1 MQKNMASEI
10 EYYKQLSKKV
20 NSNQDKINFFDQH
33 QKAFYV
39 DIYSDSWSKMIE
51 EYAKAENL
59 SSEQLNK
66 IEEMKWKEMPELLK
80 IFAYDFCILNGF
92 VFTGVGK

>member
-1 MQKNMASEI
+1 MASDI

-20 NSNQDKINFFDQH
+20 STKQDKINFFDQN

-39 DIYSDSWSKMIE
+39 DIYSDSWSKMML

-66 IEEMKWKEMPELLK
+66 IEEMKWIEMPNVLK
-80 IFAYDFCILNGF
+80 LFAYDFCILNGF

>member
-1 MQKNMASEI
+1 MTSDI

-20 NSNQDKINFFDQH
+20 STNQDKINFFDQN

-39 DIYSDSWSKMIE
+39 DIFSDSWSKMME
-51 EYAKAENL
+51 AYAKAESL

-66 IEEMKWKEMPELLK
+66 IEEMKWNEMPENLK

>member
-1 MQKNMASEI
+1 MTSEI

-20 NSNQDKINFFDQH
+20 GTKQDKIIFFDQN

-39 DIYSDSWSKMIE
+39 DIYSDSWSKMME
-51 EYAKAENL
+51 AYAKAENL

-66 IEEMKWKEMPELLK
+66 IEEMKWNEMPENLK

>member
-1 MQKNMASEI
+1 MTSDI
-10 EYYKQLSKKV
+10 EYYKQLSKMVSTK
-20 NSNQDKINFFDQH
+20 NDKINFFDQN

-39 DIYSDSWSKMIE
+39 DIYSDSWSKMME
-51 EYAKAENL
+51 AYAKIENL

-66 IEEMKWKEMPELLK
+66 IEEKKWIDMPKVLK

>member
-1 MQKNMASEI
+1 MTSDI

-20 NSNQDKINFFDQH
+20 RTQKEKINFFDQN

-39 DIYSDSWSKMIE
+39 DIYSDSWSKMME
-51 EYAKAENL
+51 AYAKVENL
-59 SSEQLNK
+59 SSEQLNE
-66 IEEMKWKEMPELLK
+66 IEEMKWKDMPELLK

-92 VFTGVGK
+92 VFTGVGN

>member
-1 MQKNMASEI
+1 MTSDI

-20 NSNQDKINFFDQH
+20 STKQDKIIFFDQN

-39 DIYSDSWSKMIE
+39 DIYSDSWSKMME

-66 IEEMKWKEMPELLK
+66 IEEMKWKEIPNSLK
-80 IFAYDFCILNGF
+80 LFAYDFCILKGF
-92 VFTGVGK
+92 IFTGVGK

>member
-1 MQKNMASEI
+1 MTSDI

-20 NSNQDKINFFDQH
+20 STKQDKINFFDQN

-39 DIYSDSWSKMIE
+39 DIYSDSWSMMML
-51 EYAKAENL
+51 EYAKVENL

-66 IEEMKWKEMPELLK
+66 IEEMKWIEMPYSLK
-80 IFAYDFCILNGF
+80 LFAYDFCILNGF
-92 VFTGVGK
+92 IFTGVGSK

>member
-1 MQKNMASEI
+1 MTSDI
-10 EYYKQLSKKV
+10 EYYKQLSKMVSTK
-20 NSNQDKINFFDQH
+20 NDKINFFDQN

-39 DIYSDSWSKMIE
+39 DIYADSWSKMME
-51 EYAKAENL
+51 AYAKTENL

-66 IEEMKWKEMPELLK
+66 IEEMKWIDMPEVLK

>member
-1 MQKNMASEI
+1 MTSDI
-10 EYYKQLSKKV
+10 ESYKQLSKKV
-20 NSNQDKINFFDQH
+20 STEQDKIDFFDQN
-33 QKAFYV
+33 QRAFYV
-39 DIYSDSWSKMIE
+39 DIYSDNWSKMME
-51 EYAKAENL
+51 AYAKTENL

-66 IEEMKWKEMPELLK
+66 FEEMKWIEMPEGLK

>member
-1 MQKNMASEI
+1 MTSDI

-20 NSNQDKINFFDQH
+20 STEQDKINFFDQN

-39 DIYSDSWSKMIE
+39 DIYSDSWSKMME
-51 EYAKAENL
+51 EFAKAENL
-59 SSEQLNK
+59 SSEELNK
-66 IEEMKWKEMPELLK
+66 IEEMKWIDMPDVLK
-80 IFAYDFCILNGF
+80 LFAYNFCILNGF

>member
-1 MQKNMASEI
+1 MTSDI

-20 NSNQDKINFFDQH
+20 STEQAKIDFFDQN
-33 QKAFYV
+33 QRAFYV
-39 DIYSDSWSKMIE
+39 DIYSDNWSKMME
-51 EYAKAENL
+51 AYAKTENL

-66 IEEMKWKEMPELLK
+66 FEEMKWTEMPEGLK

>member
-1 MQKNMASEI
+1 MLSDI
-10 EYYKQLSKKV
+10 EYYKQLSKEV
-20 NSNQDKINFFDQH
+20 NTRQDKIDFFDQN

-39 DIYSDSWSKMIE
+39 DTYSDSWSKMME
-51 EYAKAENL
+51 AYAKAEKL

-66 IEEMKWKEMPELLK
+66 IEEMKWKEMPEVLK

-92 VFTGVGK
+92 VFTGVDK

>member
-1 MQKNMASEI
+1 MTSDI
-10 EYYKQLSKKV
+10 EYYKQLSKMVSTK
-20 NSNQDKINFFDQH
+20 NDKINFFDQN

-39 DIYSDSWSKMIE
+39 DIYSDSWSKMME
-51 EYAKAENL
+51 AYAKTENL
-59 SSEQLNK
+59 SSEQLNE
-66 IEEMKWKEMPELLK
+66 IEEMKWIDMPEVLK

>member
-1 MQKNMASEI
+1 MTSDI

-20 NSNQDKINFFDQH
+20 STKQDKINFFDQN
-33 QKAFYV
+33 QKAFYL
-39 DIYSDSWSKMIE
+39 DIYSESWSKMME
-51 EYAKAENL
+51 EYAKEENL

-66 IEEMKWKEMPELLK
+66 IEEMKWIEMPEVLK

-92 VFTGVGK
+92 IFTGVGSK